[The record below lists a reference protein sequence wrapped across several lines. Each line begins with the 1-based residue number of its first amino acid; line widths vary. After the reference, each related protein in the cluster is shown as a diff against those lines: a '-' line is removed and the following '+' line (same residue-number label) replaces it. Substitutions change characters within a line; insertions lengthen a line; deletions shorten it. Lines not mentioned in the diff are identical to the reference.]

1 LSIRNR
7 APLPALAQTSGGPE
21 RVRLG
26 LVYEV
31 PAAARS
37 VLGGGDLMPE
47 RVERRQRDIAEL
59 NATWVRFTDARRR

>member
-1 LSIRNR
+1 
-7 APLPALAQTSGGPE
+7 
-21 RVRLG
+21 